1 MQIGMIG
8 AGRMGANMVRRLLRG
23 GHRCVVH
30 SLSAAEVAPLVAEG
44 AAGAAMLAD
53 LVGQLEAPR
62 AIWLMVPAAAV
73 DATLTALLP
82 LLEAGDIVIDGGNS
96 HHADDLRRHA
106 GLQALGIHYLDVGTS
121 GGIWGLERGY
131 CLMIGGDAE
140 PVQRLE
146 PIFACLAPGDTGVE
160 PAADADTGTAAR
172 GYLHCGPSGAG
183 HFAKMIHNGIEYGM
197 MAAYAEGM
205 AILAAADAGERER
218 APDAGSAPLHDPA
231 RYRYH
236 FDLPAIAELWRR
248 GSVISSWLLDLTAS
262 ALARD
267 PSLSG
272 YAGRVA
278 DSGEGR
284 WTVQAAVDTA
294 VPAPVLTAALYA
306 RYASRGG
313 ADVQN
318 RLLSAMRSAFG
329 GHREAPPEAAA
340 VRSESR

>member
-1 MQIGMIG
+1 MQLGMVG

-30 SLSAAEVAPLVAEG
+30 SLTAAEVAPLAADG
-44 AAGAAMLAD
+44 AAGAASLTD
-53 LVGQLEAPR
+53 LVGQLVPPR

-73 DATLTALLP
+73 DATLALLVP
-82 LLEAGDIVIDGGNS
+82 LLSAGDIVIDGGNS
-96 HHADDLRRHA
+96 HHADDLRRY
-106 GLQALGIHYLDVGTS
+106 GELQARGVHYLDVGTS

-140 PVQRLE
+140 PVRQLE
-146 PIFACLAPGDTGVE
+146 PVFACLAPGDAGTA
-160 PAADADTGTAAR
+160 PAADVDTGTAAR

-205 AILAAADAGERER
+205 AILAAADAGERDS
-218 APDAGSAPLHDPA
+218 APDAGSAPMRDPA
-231 RYRYH
+231 LYRYR

-248 GSVISSWLLDLTAS
+248 GSVISSWLLDLTAG
-262 ALARD
+262 ALARN
-267 PSLSG
+267 PALSG

-329 GHREAPPEAAA
+329 GHREAPPKA
-340 VRSESR
+340 